1 LSSQTSSTGRS
12 QRSPMRSLSVICD
25 MKRRRRRLGRLY
37 SGFFAK
43 KRVSRVI
50 VAIDSGQSG
59 DIRSQVVAFPPG
71 GVDESQIGS
80 DRIGGVSLLV

>member
-1 LSSQTSSTGRS
+1 
-12 QRSPMRSLSVICD
+12 MRSLGVICD
-25 MKRRRRRLGRLY
+25 MKRRRRRLGALY

-50 VAIDSGQSG
+50 VAIESGQSG

-71 GVDESQIGS
+71 GADESQIGS
-80 DRIGGVSLLV
+80 DRFGGASFVF